1 MLDVRRLRLLCD
13 LSRLGTIAAVA
24 TAHTYTPSAVSQQL
38 SALEREA
45 GVPLLERTGRRVAL
59 TAAGRLLVQH
69 GETVLAALERTDA
82 ALAAA
87 RTGLSGELRI
97 GAFPS
102 AIRAL
107 LTPALV
113 TLGERH
119 PALDLLLT
127 ELDPADVPQALLDR
141 RLDVGLIQD
150 YDVVPADT
158 DPSLDSVPM
167 LDEAVH
173 LAVPAA
179 ADTDLAATAD
189 PATATAT
196 AAKPATATARPAI
209 ATATAEP
216 ATATAEPATAAAKP
230 ATATAEPATATAE
243 PATAAAGPGALRDFS
258 EAGWILASPGTLCH
272 TAAVRLCGSAGFAP
286 RARHR
291 VDDFGT
297 VLALVAAG
305 QGVALVPQLATGHL
319 PAGVHLLP
327 LPTRRRTRIAFR
339 QGAAAHPAVAA
350 FIAAL
355 PPA

>member
-179 ADTDLAATAD
+179 ADTDLAADLAATATDTGLATAD

-196 AAKPATATARPAI
+196 AKPATAK
-209 ATATAEP
+209 P
-216 ATATAEPATAAAKP
+216 ATATAEPATAAAK
-230 ATATAEPATATAE
+230 PATATAE

>member
-45 GVPLLERTGRRVAL
+45 GLPLLERTGRRVAL

-69 GETVLAALERTDA
+69 AETVLAALEHTGA

-87 RTGLSGELRI
+87 RTGLTGELRI

-107 LTPALV
+107 LAPALIA
-113 TLGERH
+113 LGEQH
-119 PALDLLLT
+119 TALDLQLT
-127 ELDPADVPQALLDR
+127 ELDPAEVPAALLER

-150 YDVVPADT
+150 YDVVPLET
-158 DPSLDSVPM
+158 GPGLSSVPL
-167 LDEAVH
+167 LDETVH
-173 LAVPAA
+173 LAVAA
-179 ADTDLAATAD
+179 SSTVGT
-189 PATATAT
+189 
-196 AAKPATATARPAI
+196 
-209 ATATAEP
+209 
-216 ATATAEPATAAAKP
+216 
-230 ATATAEPATATAE
+230 
-243 PATAAAGPGALRDFS
+243 LRDAAR
-258 EAGWILASPGTLCH
+258 AGWILAGPGTLCL
-272 TAAVRLCGSAGFAP
+272 TATLRLCETAGFTP

-305 QGVALVPQLATGHL
+305 QGVALVPQLATGGL
-319 PAGVHLLP
+319 PSGVRLLP

-355 PPA
+355 PPLA

>member
-179 ADTDLAATAD
+179 ADTDLADDLAATATATAK

-196 AAKPATATARPAI
+196 AKPATATATAKPAT

-216 ATATAEPATAAAKP
+216 ATVGAK
-230 ATATAEPATATAE
+230 PATATAE

-272 TAAVRLCGSAGFAP
+272 TAAVRLCGSAGFEP

>member
-45 GVPLLERTGRRVAL
+45 GVPLLERTGRRVVL

-69 GETVLAALERTDA
+69 GETVLAALGRADA

-87 RTGLSGELRI
+87 RAGVSGELRI

-102 AIRAL
+102 AIRTL
-107 LTPALV
+107 LAPALV

-119 PALDLLLT
+119 TSLDLLLT
-127 ELDPADVPQALLDR
+127 ELDPADVPAALLDR
-141 RLDVGLIQD
+141 RLDVGLTQD
-150 YDVVPADT
+150 YDVVPADI
-158 DPSLDSVPM
+158 DPGLDSVPL
-167 LDEAVH
+167 LDEPVH
-173 LAVPAA
+173 LAVPAHV
-179 ADTDLAATAD
+179 AATS
-189 PATATAT
+189 PS
-196 AAKPATATARPAI
+196 
-209 ATATAEP
+209 
-216 ATATAEPATAAAKP
+216 
-230 ATATAEPATATAE
+230 
-243 PATAAAGPGALRDFS
+243 AGSSASELRTLRDFS
-258 EAGWILASPGTLCH
+258 DAGWILASPGTLCH
-272 TAAVRLCGSAGFAP
+272 TAAVRLCGSAGFTP

-305 QGVALVPQLATGHL
+305 QGVALVPRLAADNL
-319 PAGVHLLP
+319 PPGVHLLP
-327 LPTRRRTRIAFR
+327 LPTRRRTRVAFR
-339 QGAAAHPAVAA
+339 QGSAAHPAVAA

-355 PPA
+355 PQPAGRTAGVR

>member
-24 TAHTYTPSAVSQQL
+24 AAHTYTPSAVSQQL

-45 GVPLLERTGRRVAL
+45 GVPLLERTGRRVVL

-102 AIRAL
+102 AIRTL
-107 LTPALV
+107 LAPALV

-119 PALDLLLT
+119 AALDLLLT
-127 ELDPADVPQALLDR
+127 ELDPTDVPAALLDR
-141 RLDVGLIQD
+141 RLDVGLVQD
-150 YDVVPADT
+150 YDVVPTDT
-158 DPSLDSVPM
+158 DPGLDSVPL

-173 LAVPAA
+173 LAVP
-179 ADTDLAATAD
+179 LQATGL
-189 PATATAT
+189 
-196 AAKPATATARPAI
+196 RN
-209 ATATAEP
+209 
-216 ATATAEPATAAAKP
+216 
-230 ATATAEPATATAE
+230 
-243 PATAAAGPGALRDFS
+243 LRDLS

-272 TAAVRLCGSAGFAP
+272 TAAVRLCGSAGFTP

-305 QGVALVPQLATGHL
+305 QGVALVPQLAADQL
-319 PAGVHLLP
+319 PAGVRLLP
-327 LPTRRRTRIAFR
+327 LPTRRRTRVAFR

-350 FIAAL
+350 FVAAL

>member
-179 ADTDLAATAD
+179 ADTDLAADLAATATDTGLATAD

-196 AAKPATATARPAI
+196 APPATA
-209 ATATAEP
+209 
-216 ATATAEPATAAAKP
+216 K
-230 ATATAEPATATAE
+230 PATATAE

>member
-179 ADTDLAATAD
+179 ADTDLAADLA
-189 PATATAT
+189 ATATDT
-196 AAKPATATARPAI
+196 AK
-209 ATATAEP
+209 P
-216 ATATAEPATAAAKP
+216 ATATAEPATAAAK
-230 ATATAEPATATAE
+230 PATATAE

-272 TAAVRLCGSAGFAP
+272 TAAVRLCGSAGFEP

>member
-179 ADTDLAATAD
+179 ADTDLAAPAD
-189 PATATAT
+189 PATASAT

>member
-179 ADTDLAATAD
+179 ADTDLAATAY

-209 ATATAEP
+209 
-216 ATATAEPATAAAKP
+216 

>member
-179 ADTDLAATAD
+179 ADTDLAAGLAATATD
-189 PATATAT
+189 TGLATATAKPATATAT
-196 AAKPATATARPAI
+196 AKPATATA
-209 ATATAEP
+209 T
-216 ATATAEPATAAAKP
+216 AKP
-230 ATATAEPATATAE
+230 ATAK